1 MEEQTITRAQQIR
14 TMLAEGMKPRQVAE
28 KLGIKPQYVYDIR
41 SKAGL
46 TKRVKRRAKPVAVKP
61 KQEVV
66 AQTADQ
72 SKVDSMRRYIMHLE
86 TELLMKDGAINAL
99 RNKLY
104 GAAV

>member
-14 TMLAEGMKPRQVAE
+14 TMLNEGMKPKQVAE

-46 TKRVKRRAKPVAVKP
+46 TKRVKRRAKPVAAKP
-61 KQEVV
+61 KQEIV
-66 AQTADQ
+66 AQTPNQ
-72 SKVDSMRRYIMHLE
+72 SRIDSMQKYIMHLE

-99 RNKLY
+99 RNRLY
-104 GAAV
+104 AVAV